1 MGIPFINALLSD
13 LVQLFVPKLCGSCT
27 HRLHSYE
34 DAWCLQ
40 CIAGLPFSRAMEQ
53 QHRIELA
60 QKLSVRMPIRS
71 AESLFVFE
79 SGSPVQDILHAV
91 KYQNAQSLAL
101 RLGQLL
107 GRQLQAG
114 VKHPPDVLVPVPLH
128 PKKRKTRGYNQSEL
142 LARGISS
149 ATGIPV
155 DAELLM
161 RNRHTP
167 TQTGMDRTERWQ
179 NTSGAFECS
188 KPIKAGVHIA
198 LVDDMITTGATLEA
212 SYRAMEIPE
221 VSVLGL
227 AYARD
232 T

>member
-13 LVQLFVPKLCGSCT
+13 LVQLFVPKLCGSCA
-27 HRLHSYE
+27 HRLHSFE

-40 CIAGLPFSRAMEQ
+40 CIAGLPFSSAMEQ
-53 QHRIELA
+53 QHRFELA

-91 KYQNAQSLAL
+91 KYQNAQPLAF

-114 VKHPPDVLVPVPLH
+114 VTHLPDVLVPVPLH
-128 PKKRKTRGYNQSEL
+128 PKKKKIRGYNQSEL

-149 ATGIPV
+149 ATGISV
-155 DAELLM
+155 DAELLI

-212 SYRAMEIPE
+212 CYRAMEIPE
-221 VSVLGL
+221 VSVMGL

>member
-1 MGIPFINALLSD
+1 MP
-13 LVQLFVPKLCGSCT
+13 
-27 HRLHSYE
+27 
-34 DAWCLQ
+34 
-40 CIAGLPFSRAMEQ
+40 
-53 QHRIELA
+53 
-60 QKLSVRMPIRS
+60 VRD

-91 KYQNAQSLAL
+91 KYQNAQELAL

-107 GRQLQAG
+107 GAKLQEHA
-114 VKHPPDVLVPVPLH
+114 PDLPDLLVPVPLH
-128 PKKRKTRGYNQSEL
+128 PKKKKARGYNQSEL

-155 DAELLM
+155 DAELLI

-167 TQTGMDRTERWQ
+167 SQTGMDRTERWQ
-179 NTSGAFECS
+179 NTSGAFECN
-188 KPIKAGVHIA
+188 KRIKAGTHIA

-212 SYRAMEIPE
+212 CFRAVDVPQL
-221 VSVLGL
+221 SVLGL
-227 AYARD
+227 AYAPD